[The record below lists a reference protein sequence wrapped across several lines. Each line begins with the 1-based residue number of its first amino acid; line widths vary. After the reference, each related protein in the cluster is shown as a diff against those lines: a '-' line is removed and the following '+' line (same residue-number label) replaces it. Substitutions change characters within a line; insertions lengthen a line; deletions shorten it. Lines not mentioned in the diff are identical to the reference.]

1 MKIQITE
8 SQLKRLQKVINEAN
22 TAVDNLNNLID
33 PSDFTIREGYTVV
46 TFRHIILEGDMEDK
60 DFNVRVLIDRILF
73 TREGEQDVTDFA
85 MDWAIIDNWT
95 SDDLPLAYIIKDR
108 VAKVMNAKYT
118 KLIGAEIS
126 EYDVIIE

>member
-126 EYDVIIE
+126 EYDIIIE

>member
-22 TAVDNLNNLID
+22 TAVDNLNNLIN

-108 VAKVMNAKYT
+108 VAKVMNAKYV

>member
-1 MKIQITE
+1 VKIQITE

-22 TAVDNLNNLID
+22 TAVDNLNNLMD
-33 PSDFTIREGYTVV
+33 PSDFTIKDGYTVV

-60 DFNVRVLIDRILF
+60 DFNVRALINRVLF
-73 TREGEQDVTDFA
+73 TKEGEQDVTDFA

-95 SDDLPLAYIIKDR
+95 SDDLPLGYIIKDR
-108 VAKVMNAKYT
+108 VAKVMNAKYL
-118 KLIGAEIS
+118 KLIGAEIT

>member
-108 VAKVMNAKYT
+108 VAKVMNAKYV

>member
-22 TAVDNLNNLID
+22 TAVDNLNNLMD
-33 PSDFTIREGYTVV
+33 PSDFTINDGYTVV

-60 DFNVRVLIDRILF
+60 DFNVRVLIDRVLF
-73 TREGEQDVTDFA
+73 TKEGEQDVTDFA

-108 VAKVMNAKYT
+108 VAKVMNAKYL
-118 KLIGAEIS
+118 KLIGAEIT

>member
-22 TAVDNLNNLID
+22 TAVDNLNNLIN

-46 TFRHIILEGDMEDK
+46 TFRHIILEGNMEDK

-108 VAKVMNAKYT
+108 VAKVMNAKYV

>member
-22 TAVDNLNNLID
+22 TAVDNLNNLIN
-33 PSDFTIREGYTVV
+33 PSDFTIKDGYTVV
-46 TFRHIILEGDMEDK
+46 TFRHVILEGDMEDK
-60 DFNVRVLIDRILF
+60 DFTVRVLIDRILF
-73 TREGEQDVTDFA
+73 TRDGEQDVTNFA
-85 MDWAIIDNWT
+85 MDWAIIDHWT

-108 VAKVMNAKYT
+108 VSKVMNVKYT
-118 KLIGAEIS
+118 KLIGVEIS